1 MKFKNVYIKPLDGIR
16 GFAVLFVV
24 IHHIFLGISDF
35 VVLPEMVK
43 AIAVSGVDLFFILS
57 GFLIGGIIIDE
68 HKNKTFWKKFMLR
81 RVGRIFPVY
90 FLVIGT
96 FAIAIQLFQHKWFLD
111 EFLFVD
117 PLPITPYFAFMQSY
131 FQGVENVSGPKWV
144 AMTWTLSVEEQ
155 FYLVLPFIAILFSRK
170 GIYIAIFIAI
180 VIAPVIRHWLFSS
193 YGFYAGY
200 MFFPARMDT
209 LAMGVLVAILVRHDM
224 IFHFLKK
231 SKLLYLIPLIFFF
244 LLNEKIYIG
253 MFEVDKFTFRAIFY
267 ASIVLI
273 LVSKKNFLIT
283 LLFENKIIVF
293 FGAISF
299 GLYMYHQLVNGLLH
313 GLIYNSAPSVNTSES
328 LIVAGFVFITSV
340 LLAVISLKY
349 FEHPI
354 RGYFKN
360 KTDKFE
366 SNT

>member
-1 MKFKNVYIKPLDGIR
+1 MTFKSEYIKPLDGIR

-35 VVLPEMVK
+35 VVLPETIK
-43 AIAVSGVDLFFILS
+43 AIAVSGVDLFFVLS

-68 HKNKTFWKKFMLR
+68 HKSRFFWKSFMLR

-90 FLVIGT
+90 FLVIST
-96 FAIAIQLFQHKWFLD
+96 FVIAMGLFQHEWFLD
-111 EFLFVD
+111 KYLFVD
-117 PLPITPYFAFMQSY
+117 PLPVAPYFVFLQSY
-131 FQGVENVSGPKWV
+131 FQGIANISGPKWV

-155 FYLVLPFIAILFSRK
+155 FYLVLPFIAILFSKK

-180 VIAPVIRHWLFSS
+180 IIAPIIRHWAFST

-209 LAMGVLVAILVRHDM
+209 LAMGVLIAILVRHDM
-224 IFHFLKK
+224 FFSFFQK
-231 SKLLYLIPLIFFF
+231 SKLIYVIPLILFF

-253 MFEVDKFTFRAIFY
+253 TLLIDEYTFRAIFY
-267 ASIVLI
+267 ASVVLI
-273 LVSKKNFLIT
+273 LVSKKNLLIT
-283 LLFENKIIVF
+283 LLFENRTIVF

-299 GLYMYHQLVNGLLH
+299 GLYMYHQLINGLFH
-313 GLIYNSAPSVNTSES
+313 GFIYNSAPSVNNTDS
-328 LIVAGFVFITSV
+328 LLVAVFVFIVSI
-340 LLAVISLKY
+340 LLSVISLKY

-354 RGYFKN
+354 RSYFKN
-360 KTDKFE
+360 KTNRLVK
-366 SNT
+366 